1 MVADRSI
8 DIWFKAR
15 MLGANHAAV
24 TVRDI
29 GGISMASHA
38 DDATLRPVEQVPHA
52 LERFD
57 HLTAALAGRRPAV
70 FLDYDGTLTPIVQ
83 RPEMAVLSERGRAVV
98 DAMAKQL
105 PVAVVS
111 GRDRP
116 DVEKLVG
123 LDDVIYV
130 GSHGFDIVVP
140 SGERVE
146 NPIGGDYA
154 PLLDEVERRLATG
167 FEPIDG
173 AQVERKKF
181 SIAAH
186 YRNVADAD
194 YARFREV
201 LDAVE
206 ADHDDIKEKTGK
218 KVFELQPKLDWDK
231 GKAVL
236 WLLKALEMEGPDLVP
251 MFFGDD
257 VTDEDAFA
265 ALQGRGVSVIVAD
278 REDDG
283 TGRRTAASFR
293 VHDTDELLT
302 LLVRLTP

>member
-1 MVADRSI
+1 
-8 DIWFKAR
+8 
-15 MLGANHAAV
+15 
-24 TVRDI
+24 
-29 GGISMASHA
+29 MASHA
-38 DDATLRPVEQVPHA
+38 ESATLRPVEQVPHA

-57 HLTAALAGRRPAV
+57 DLTAALDGRRPAV

-83 RPEMAVLSERGRAVV
+83 RPEMAVLSDRGRGVV
-98 DAMAKQL
+98 NAMSKKM

-123 LDDVIYV
+123 LDDLIYV

-140 SGERVE
+140 SGEHIE
-146 NPIGGDYA
+146 NPIGGDFA
-154 PLLDEVERRLATG
+154 PLLDQVERRLEAG
-167 FEPIDG
+167 FAPIDG

-194 YARFREV
+194 YERFRAV

-206 ADHDDIKEKTGK
+206 ADYDDIKEKTGK

-236 WLLKALEMEGPDLVP
+236 WLLQALDLEKPDLVP

-265 ALQGRGVSVIVAD
+265 ALQGRGLSVIVAERD
-278 REDDG
+278 DDG
-283 TGRRTAASFR
+283 TGRRTAATFR
-293 VHDTDELLT
+293 VHDTEELLT
-302 LLVRLTP
+302 LLARLTP

>member
-1 MVADRSI
+1 
-8 DIWFKAR
+8 
-15 MLGANHAAV
+15 
-24 TVRDI
+24 
-29 GGISMASHA
+29 MASHA
-38 DDATLRPVEQVPHA
+38 ESATLRPVEQVPHA

-57 HLTAALAGRRPAV
+57 DLTTALDGRRPAV

-83 RPEMAVLSERGRAVV
+83 RPEMAVLSDRGRGVV
-98 DAMAKQL
+98 NAMSKKM

-123 LDDVIYV
+123 LDDLIYV

-140 SGERVE
+140 SGEHIE
-146 NPIGGDYA
+146 NPIGGDFA
-154 PLLDEVERRLATG
+154 PLLDQVERRLEAG
-167 FEPIDG
+167 FAPIDG

-194 YARFREV
+194 YERFRAV

-206 ADHDDIKEKTGK
+206 ADYDDIKEKTGK

-236 WLLKALEMEGPDLVP
+236 WLLQALDLEKPDLVP

-265 ALQGRGVSVIVAD
+265 ALQERGLSVIVAD
-278 REDDG
+278 RDDDG
-283 TGRRTAASFR
+283 TGRRTAATFR
-293 VHDTDELLT
+293 VHDTEELLT
-302 LLVRLTP
+302 LLARLTP

>member
-1 MVADRSI
+1 
-8 DIWFKAR
+8 
-15 MLGANHAAV
+15 
-24 TVRDI
+24 
-29 GGISMASHA
+29 MASHA
-38 DDATLRPVEQVPHA
+38 ESATLRPVEQVPHA

-57 HLTAALAGRRPAV
+57 DLTAALDGRRPAV

-83 RPEMAVLSERGRAVV
+83 RPEMAVLSDRGRGVV
-98 DAMAKQL
+98 NAMSKKM

-123 LDDVIYV
+123 LDDLIYV

-140 SGERVE
+140 SGEHIE
-146 NPIGGDYA
+146 NPIGGDFA
-154 PLLDEVERRLATG
+154 PLLDQVERRLEAG
-167 FEPIDG
+167 FAPIDG

-194 YARFREV
+194 YERFRAV

-206 ADHDDIKEKTGK
+206 ADYDDIKEKTGK

-236 WLLKALEMEGPDLVP
+236 WLLQALDLEKPDLVP

-265 ALQGRGVSVIVAD
+265 ALQERGLSIIVAD
-278 REDDG
+278 RDDDG
-283 TGRRTAASFR
+283 TGRRTAATFR
-293 VHDTDELLT
+293 VHDTEELLT
-302 LLVRLTP
+302 LLARLTP

>member
-1 MVADRSI
+1 
-8 DIWFKAR
+8 
-15 MLGANHAAV
+15 
-24 TVRDI
+24 
-29 GGISMASHA
+29 MASHA
-38 DDATLRPVEQVPHA
+38 ESATLRPVEQVPHA

-57 HLTAALAGRRPAV
+57 DLTAALDGRRPAV

-83 RPEMAVLSERGRAVV
+83 RPEMAVLSDRGRGVV
-98 DAMAKQL
+98 NAMSKKM

-123 LDDVIYV
+123 LDDLIYV

-140 SGERVE
+140 SGEHIE
-146 NPIGGDYA
+146 NPIGGDFA
-154 PLLDEVERRLATG
+154 PLLDQVERRLEAG

-194 YARFREV
+194 YERFRAV

-206 ADHDDIKEKTGK
+206 ADYDDIKEKTGK

-236 WLLKALEMEGPDLVP
+236 WLLQALDLEKPDLVP

-265 ALQGRGVSVIVAD
+265 ALQGRGLSVIVAERD
-278 REDDG
+278 DDG
-283 TGRRTAASFR
+283 TGRRTAATFR
-293 VHDTDELLT
+293 VHDTEELLT
-302 LLVRLTP
+302 LLARLTP

>member
-1 MVADRSI
+1 
-8 DIWFKAR
+8 
-15 MLGANHAAV
+15 
-24 TVRDI
+24 
-29 GGISMASHA
+29 MASHA
-38 DDATLRPVEQVPHA
+38 ESATLRPVEQVPHA

-57 HLTAALAGRRPAV
+57 ELTSALEGRRPAV

-83 RPEMAVLSERGRAVV
+83 RPEMAVLSDRGRGVV
-98 DAMAKQL
+98 NAMSKKM

-123 LDDVIYV
+123 LDDLIYV

-140 SGERVE
+140 SGEHIE
-146 NPIGGDYA
+146 NPIGGDFA
-154 PLLDEVERRLATG
+154 PLLDEVERRLEAG
-167 FEPIDG
+167 FAPIDG

-186 YRNVADAD
+186 YRNIADAD
-194 YARFREV
+194 YDRFRQV

-206 ADHDDIKEKTGK
+206 ADYDDIKEKTGK

-236 WLLKALEMEGPDLVP
+236 WLLKALDMEKPDLVP

-265 ALQGRGVSVIVAD
+265 ALQGHGLSVIVSD

-283 TGRRTAASFR
+283 SGRRTAATFR

-302 LLVRLTP
+302 LLARLTP

>member
-1 MVADRSI
+1 
-8 DIWFKAR
+8 
-15 MLGANHAAV
+15 
-24 TVRDI
+24 
-29 GGISMASHA
+29 MASPA
-38 DDATLRPVEQVPHA
+38 ESASLRPVEDVPHA

-57 HLTAALAGRRPAV
+57 ELTAALDGRRPAV

-83 RPEMAVLSERGRAVV
+83 RPEMAVLSDRGRGVV
-98 DAMAKQL
+98 NAMSKKM

-146 NPIGGDYA
+146 NPIGGDFA
-154 PLLDEVERRLATG
+154 PLLDEVERRLAAG
-167 FEPIDG
+167 LGPIAG

-194 YARFREV
+194 YARFRAV
-201 LDAVE
+201 LDTIE
-206 ADHDDIKEKTGK
+206 ADYDDIKEKTGK

-231 GKAVL
+231 GKAVR
-236 WLLKALEMEGPDLVP
+236 WLLEALELDRPDLVP

-265 ALQGRGVSVIVAD
+265 ALQGLGLSVIVSD
-278 REDDG
+278 RDDEG
-283 TGRRTAASFR
+283 TGRRTAATFR
-293 VHDTDELLT
+293 VYDTDELLT
-302 LLVRLTP
+302 LLERLTP

>member
-1 MVADRSI
+1 
-8 DIWFKAR
+8 
-15 MLGANHAAV
+15 
-24 TVRDI
+24 
-29 GGISMASHA
+29 MATDA
-38 DDATLRPVEQVPHA
+38 ETATLRPVEEVPHA
-52 LERFD
+52 LEHFD
-57 HLTAALAGRRPAV
+57 ELTAALAGRRPAV

-83 RPEMAVLSERGRAVV
+83 RPEMAVLSDRGRGVV
-98 DAMAKQL
+98 NAMAKKM

-123 LDDVIYV
+123 LDDLIYV

-140 SGERVE
+140 SGEKIE

-154 PLLDEVERRLATG
+154 PLLDAVERELEEG
-167 FEPIDG
+167 FAGIDG

-194 YARFREV
+194 YDRFRQV
-201 LDAVE
+201 LDQVE
-206 ADHDDIKEKTGK
+206 AAHDDLKEKTGK

-231 GKAVL
+231 GKAVR
-236 WLLKALEMEGPDLVP
+236 WLLTTLDLEKPDLVP

-257 VTDEDAFA
+257 VTDEDAFG
-265 ALQGRGVSVIVAD
+265 ALQGRGLSVIVSD

-283 TGRRTAASFR
+283 SGRRTAATFR
-293 VHDTDELLT
+293 VYDVDELLT
-302 LLVRLTP
+302 LLGRLTP

>member
-1 MVADRSI
+1 
-8 DIWFKAR
+8 
-15 MLGANHAAV
+15 
-24 TVRDI
+24 
-29 GGISMASHA
+29 MASHA
-38 DDATLRPVEQVPHA
+38 ESATLRPVEQVPHA

-57 HLTAALAGRRPAV
+57 DLTTALDGRRPAV

-83 RPEMAVLSERGRAVV
+83 RPEMAVLSDRGRGVV
-98 DAMAKQL
+98 NAMSKKM

-123 LDDVIYV
+123 LDDLIYV

-140 SGERVE
+140 SGEHIE
-146 NPIGGDYA
+146 NPIGGDFA
-154 PLLDEVERRLATG
+154 PLLDQVERRLEAG
-167 FEPIDG
+167 FAPIDG

-194 YARFREV
+194 YERFRAV

-206 ADHDDIKEKTGK
+206 ADYDDIKEKTGK

-236 WLLKALEMEGPDLVP
+236 WLLQALDLEKPDLVP

-265 ALQGRGVSVIVAD
+265 ALQERGLSIIVAD
-278 REDDG
+278 RDDDG
-283 TGRRTAASFR
+283 TGRRTAATFR
-293 VHDTDELLT
+293 VHDTEELLT
-302 LLVRLTP
+302 LLARLTP

>member
-1 MVADRSI
+1 MSDSETPI
-8 DIWFKAR
+8 
-15 MLGANHAAV
+15 
-24 TVRDI
+24 
-29 GGISMASHA
+29 
-38 DDATLRPVEQVPHA
+38 LRLVEEVPHA
-52 LERFD
+52 LNHSDAFE
-57 HLTAALAGRRPAV
+57 AALAGRRPAV

-83 RPEMAVLSERGRAVV
+83 RPELAILSDRGRQVV
-98 DAMAKQL
+98 SELATRL
-105 PVAVVS
+105 PTAVVS

-116 DVEKLVG
+116 DVERLVA
-123 LDDVIYV
+123 LDELTYV

-140 SGERVE
+140 GGRQVD
-146 NPIGGDYA
+146 NPIAGDFT
-154 PLLDEVERRLATG
+154 PLLDEVEAKLVEG
-167 FEPIDG
+167 LGPIPG

-201 LDAVE
+201 LDGVVN
-206 ADHDDIKEKTGK
+206 DHDGIKEKTGK

-236 WLLKALEMEGPDLVP
+236 WLLEALEINHNDGVPIDDIVP

-257 VTDEDAFA
+257 VTDEDAFG
-265 ALQGRGVSVIVAD
+265 ALQGQGLSVIVSD
-278 REDDG
+278 REDEG

-293 VHDTDELLT
+293 VYDTEELLT
-302 LLVRLTP
+302 LLERLKP